1 MVACVMAAISIQGQ
15 ENYRIPV
22 SEEHE
27 QMMTGQYEPTWQSVL
42 THEPP
47 EWFRNAKFGIW
58 AHWGPQCVEGSG
70 DIGHNLFDTM
80 MAFNES
86 HKNRRGWPRGEDWTL
101 GDQPIVGILL
111 NTNQDTDHYIE
122 LPAPRITADTKYDL
136 NTRNRPIRVYTDI
149 NSRIMLDDFFA
160 KMQLA
165 CNVIP

>member
-1 MVACVMAAISIQGQ
+1 M
-15 ENYRIPV
+15 
-22 SEEHE
+22 
-27 QMMTGQYEPTWQSVL
+27 
-42 THEPP
+42 
-47 EWFRNAKFGIW
+47 
-58 AHWGPQCVEGSG
+58 EGSG

-165 CNVIP
+165 YNVIP